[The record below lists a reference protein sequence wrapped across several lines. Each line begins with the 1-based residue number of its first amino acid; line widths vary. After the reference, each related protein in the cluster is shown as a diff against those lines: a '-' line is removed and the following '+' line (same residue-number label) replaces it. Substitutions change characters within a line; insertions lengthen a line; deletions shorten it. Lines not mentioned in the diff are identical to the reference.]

1 MPLVRIMHTQ
11 RRIFEF
17 DDFRVDTGQFLLARA
32 GRTSPMTPTVFR
44 ILLFLLERAGE
55 VVTKEELMKT
65 VWPDSFVE
73 EGNLNRNV
81 STLRKALDEKPCDH
95 RYIETVPKTGY
106 RFIAPVRSID
116 YQPPTG
122 ALRKAANGAL
132 HHIVGREPERKDL
145 RRAYDLAQ
153 QGHGGIVCLSGDAGL
168 GKTALID
175 IFLDDLVQEG
185 QAFHLVRSR
194 CGI

>member
-17 DDFRVDTGQFLLARA
+17 DDFRVDTGQFLLARD

-73 EGNLNRNV
+73 EG
-81 STLRKALDEKPCDH
+81 
-95 RYIETVPKTGY
+95 TGEA
-106 RFIAPVRSID
+106 RASLSRHE
-116 YQPPTG
+116 YQ
-122 ALRKAANGAL
+122 
-132 HHIVGREPERKDL
+132 
-145 RRAYDLAQ
+145 
-153 QGHGGIVCLSGDAGL
+153 
-168 GKTALID
+168 
-175 IFLDDLVQEG
+175 
-185 QAFHLVRSR
+185 
-194 CGI
+194 